1 MSTVGHQNYACKV
14 QVALDRLISM
24 HLQASHTYLSLGFYF
39 EGNRVALEGGF
50 FFRLAAEKRDGA
62 HRLLRQNQLSDG
74 SLCQDGQELTQDE
87 WRDCLEAMEAA
98 LILEKN
104 LNEALLD
111 LHALGL
117 ANTDPQLCF
126 FLESHFLDQEV
137 QLIKKMGEHLTNLRR
152 LAGQD
157 AGLGEYLFR
166 KLTLK
171 GE

>member
-1 MSTVGHQNYACKV
+1 
-14 QVALDRLISM
+14 M
-24 HLQASHTYLSLGFYF
+24 HLQASYTYLSLGFYF

-50 FFRLAAEKRDGA
+50 FFRLAEEKREGA
-62 HRLLRQNQLSDG
+62 HRLLRQNQVSDR
-74 SLCQDGQELTQDE
+74 SLCQDGQKLTQIE
-87 WRDCLEAMEAA
+87 WHDCLEAMEAA

-104 LNEALLD
+104 RNEALLD

-126 FLESHFLDQEV
+126 FLESHFLAQEV

-157 AGLGEYLFR
+157 AGLGEYLFI

-171 GE
+171 GN

>member
-1 MSTVGHQNYACKV
+1 MKHHIFPFKNGQKTLFIVEGKE
-14 QVALDRLISM
+14 QVEHGKTFARGKM
-24 HLQASHTYLSLGFYF
+24 EH
-39 EGNRVALEGGF
+39 GNRVALEGGF
-50 FFRLAAEKRDGA
+50 FFRLAEEKREGA
-62 HRLLRQNQLSDG
+62 HRLLRQNQVSDR
-74 SLCQDGQELTQDE
+74 SLCQDGQKLTQDE
-87 WRDCLEAMEAA
+87 WHDCLEAMEAA

-117 ANTDPQLCF
+117 TNTDPQLCF

-171 GE
+171 GN

>member
-1 MSTVGHQNYACKV
+1 MSTQGHQVYTHKV
-14 QVALDRLISM
+14 QAALDRLISM
-24 HLQASHTYLSLGFYF
+24 HLQASYTYLSLGFYF

-50 FFRLAAEKRDGA
+50 FFRLAEEKREGA
-62 HRLLRQNQLSDG
+62 HRLLRQNQVSDR
-74 SLCQDGQELTQDE
+74 SLCQDGQKLTQDE
-87 WRDCLEAMEAA
+87 WHDCLEAMEAA

-171 GE
+171 GN